1 MASSSQLGWDRN
13 YTLTEADLHEKELSD
28 DIGLKWRDL
37 ARKLGFKEAFIDG
50 TEKQKH
56 NCTKECCIEVLIR
69 WLQREGKGATAE
81 KLFEALDKIGLKNL
95 AERFPLK
102 RSDPNQNSDAVIHD
116 FQKKVTELGTKV
128 KELEDKVLTLTARIE
143 ELENEGQQKGECEGD
158 DVFKEAE
165 QDARESHV
173 REVIKKCDKKLKN
186 YVTQP
191 LIVPEVRQD
200 MLPRTAVTVDV
211 LKVLSE
217 HLEEQYNTALD
228 IAPEAY
234 QCSEDLRELFYN
246 FAYHAL
252 KTEHKQINHK
262 MNDLEEKLNSTPTED
277 KEEFANLMLL
287 QNRRKD
293 LVNKLEKWRHHFS
306 PPMEYSRSLSD
317 ATELKLREQN
327 NETTTPPLVRE
338 RLETHPIDKKKHFGC
353 EQ

>member
-1 MASSSQLGWDRN
+1 MVKNKDIPSILSQ
-13 YTLTEADLHEKELSD
+13 
-28 DIGLKWRDL
+28 
-37 ARKLGFKEAFIDG
+37 
-50 TEKQKH
+50 
-56 NCTKECCIEVLIR
+56 
-69 WLQREGKGATAE
+69 
-81 KLFEALDKIGLKNL
+81 
-95 AERFPLK
+95 
-102 RSDPNQNSDAVIHD
+102 
-116 FQKKVTELGTKV
+116 
-128 KELEDKVLTLTARIE
+128 
-143 ELENEGQQKGECEGD
+143 CEGD

-306 PPMEYSRSLSD
+306 PVSL
-317 ATELKLREQN
+317 
-327 NETTTPPLVRE
+327 
-338 RLETHPIDKKKHFGC
+338 F
-353 EQ
+353 

>member
-1 MASSSQLGWDRN
+1 MVKN
-13 YTLTEADLHEKELSD
+13 K
-28 DIGLKWRDL
+28 DIPS
-37 ARKLGFKEAFIDG
+37 I
-50 TEKQKH
+50 
-56 NCTKECCIEVLIR
+56 
-69 WLQREGKGATAE
+69 
-81 KLFEALDKIGLKNL
+81 LF
-95 AERFPLK
+95 
-102 RSDPNQNSDAVIHD
+102 Q
-116 FQKKVTELGTKV
+116 
-128 KELEDKVLTLTARIE
+128 
-143 ELENEGQQKGECEGD
+143 CEGD

-165 QDARESHV
+165 QEARESRV

-217 HLEEQYNTALD
+217 HLEEQYNTALG

-277 KEEFANLMLL
+277 KEEFAYLMLL

-293 LVNKLEKWRHHFS
+293 LVDELEKWRHHFS
-306 PPMEYSRSLSD
+306 PVSL
-317 ATELKLREQN
+317 
-327 NETTTPPLVRE
+327 
-338 RLETHPIDKKKHFGC
+338 F
-353 EQ
+353 